1 MSRSRSPRCV
11 EGRECDDPNRLEEQ
25 CMLVQCVKDQAGD
38 RVVVVSTGTGLG
50 KSPEEQAKHIKAIAA
65 VSDAVVVRC

>member
-1 MSRSRSPRCV
+1 
-11 EGRECDDPNRLEEQ
+11 
-25 CMLVQCVKDQAGD
+25 MLVQCVKDQAGD

>member
-1 MSRSRSPRCV
+1 V
-11 EGRECDDPNRLEEQ
+11 KEQ
-25 CMLVQCVKDQAGD
+25 AQD

-50 KSPEEQAKHIKAIAA
+50 KSLEEQAKHIKAIAA